1 MGRGECLLQLFADE
15 FAPSGLESFS
25 DRVPRQSELMSGK
38 PS

>member
-1 MGRGECLLQLFADE
+1 MGRGECLLQLFAEE

-25 DRVPRQSELMSGK
+25 DRVPRQSELMSGE